1 MNMLRPCARHD
12 DVICEEVSGD
22 CVVYDVRRKKA
33 HHLNA
38 TLSWIW
44 NSCDGQ
50 TSLETMAEGFERQ
63 FGATNSTEVL
73 VSGLQQLERCE
84 LLQEPV
90 QLPNIMSQSMSRRSV
105 MAGTVLM
112 PAVVSIVAPTP
123 AAAKSKEKKEKKDK

>member
-1 MNMLRPCARHD
+1 MNMLQPLARRT
-12 DVICEEVSGD
+12 DVISEDVSGD
-22 CVVYDVRRKKA
+22 CIVYDTRLKKA
-33 HHLNA
+33 HHLNS

-50 TSLETMAEGFERQ
+50 TSLETMTERFERQ
-63 FGATNSTEVL
+63 FGTNIGGELL

-90 QLPNIMSQSMSRRSV
+90 QLPAVMSQSISRRSV
-105 MAGTVLM
+105 MAGAVLM

-123 AAAKSKEKKEKKDK
+123 AAAKSKPEKDKKDK